1 MWHRLRAQ
9 NVENQIYAVWVL
21 VSQLHAQALPPLWVS
36 SLFKPLHWPTHWTS
50 VLLLLTYI
58 QIWYYLPIITV
69 YLTQMNVFCT
79 LGSKSFRPIP
89 LESKWIIRPPRTL
102 WRPIGKSQSLMYHI
116 CSSFRLGTF
125 LIFTMEMTNK
135 NRSPQ
140 SVSSCLGSSYPPRRS
155 AWGNGV
161 SSLPETA

>member
-1 MWHRLRAQ
+1 
-9 NVENQIYAVWVL
+9 
-21 VSQLHAQALPPLWVS
+21 
-36 SLFKPLHWPTHWTS
+36 
-50 VLLLLTYI
+50 
-58 QIWYYLPIITV
+58 
-69 YLTQMNVFCT
+69 MNVFCT

-89 LESKWIIRPPRTL
+89 LESKWIIHPPRTL
-102 WRPIGKSQSLMYHI
+102 WRPIGKPQSLMYHI

-140 SVSSCLGSSYPPRRS
+140 SVNSCLGSSYPPRRS

-161 SSLPETA
+161 SSLPETAYDTLFTWSYWSPVRWGKQRLLLVFDNWNSASDLPEVMCSSSQPVFFTQLFPSCELQSIFGLEEKMRLK